1 MGRLGSGGRAH
12 PERQVDVVV
21 RPWRRVLW
29 GVAVLLVA
37 VAAAS
42 AWNDRRQARDSPLA
56 WAEGVRDQVRSIQS
70 EADTCLEL
78 LAVSESRFRDQERR
92 TGELQE
98 RIGRLE
104 GMHPEG
110 VPADSYEVYLA
121 TVERFNAA
129 IEGWE
134 TRGGILEDRQRE
146 CRALLEARNVLA
158 DSLRGLLVDMG
169 YLPGD
174 SLPHPGSF

>member
-1 MGRLGSGGRAH
+1 
-12 PERQVDVVV
+12 
-21 RPWRRVLW
+21 VLW
-29 GVAVLLVA
+29 GVAVLVVA

-42 AWNDRRQARDSPLA
+42 AWNDRRLARDSPLTR
-56 WAEGVRDQVRSIQS
+56 AEQVRDQVRSMQS

-78 LAVSESRFRDQERR
+78 LAVSESRFRAQERE

-98 RIGRLE
+98 RVRRLE
-104 GMHPEG
+104 GLHPEG

-129 IEGWE
+129 VEGWE

-146 CRALLEARNVLA
+146 CRTLVEARNVLA

-174 SLPHPGSF
+174 ALPHSGSF

>member
-1 MGRLGSGGRAH
+1 MGAVVRSRNRILWA
-12 PERQVDVVV
+12 VVV
-21 RPWRRVLW
+21 V
-29 GVAVLLVA
+29 VVA

-56 WAEGVRDQVRSIQS
+56 RAEAVRDQVREAQS
-70 EADTCLEL
+70 EADRCLEL
-78 LAVSESRFRDQERR
+78 MAVSETRFRDQERE

-98 RIGRLE
+98 RIRRLE
-104 GMHPEG
+104 GLHPEG

-146 CRALLEARNVLA
+146 CRALLGARNVLA

-174 SLPHPGSF
+174 SAPHPGSF